1 MQSVVMRSS
10 AGREWE
16 SSRSVSPKNGWA
28 VITPPLAPSCSLS
41 PLGSGHR
48 SAAGGKRRFFGLSE
62 TAEAEAEAAAV
73 KAELEGG
80 RRRGGVVADKVP
92 APPAG
97 EGGGA
102 KDSIDAHRALLSLRS
117 DPMRAMLR
125 SGMRESFTMDVLV
138 KDIRPAV
145 FTALLTY
152 LYTDTLQLQRP
163 EDITELLVVANQYTL
178 TDLLS
183 LCEGFLQGVLDDE
196 NASHLYHYADALG
209 MPTFE
214 HRCLTFIL
222 RNWRKVVRTEGWMH
236 LPSDL
241 RARATAFRS
250 RHAHLFMLGQR
261 DHVTWKGGESEM
273 MADWVLDRIKSDGSS
288 WMDDVTEEEEA
299 LAMAGEEGWQT
310 ASEGEGDDAHST
322 ATATA
327 TAAFF
332 SPESQSPATS
342 QSPTPASR
350 RRARAF
356 LSP

>member
-1 MQSVVMRSS
+1 MQSVAMRSS

-16 SSRSVSPKNGWA
+16 SSRSVSPKNGWT

-80 RRRGGVVADKVP
+80 RRRGGAVADKAP

-97 EGGGA
+97 EGGGG

-183 LCEGFLQGVLDDE
+183 LCEGFLQG
-196 NASHLYHYADALG
+196 
-209 MPTFE
+209 
-214 HRCLTFIL
+214 
-222 RNWRKVVRTEGWMH
+222 GWMH
-236 LPSDL
+236 LPPNL
-241 RARATAFRS
+241 RARANAFRS
-250 RHAHLFMLGQR
+250 RHVHLFMLGQR

-273 MADWVLDRIKSDGSS
+273 MADWVLDRIKSDGRS
-288 WMDDVTEEEEA
+288 WMDDVSCSKTHF
-299 LAMAGEEGWQT
+299 W
-310 ASEGEGDDAHST
+310 HI
-322 ATATA
+322 
-327 TAAFF
+327 
-332 SPESQSPATS
+332 
-342 QSPTPASR
+342 
-350 RRARAF
+350 
-356 LSP
+356 

>member
-1 MQSVVMRSS
+1 
-10 AGREWE
+10 
-16 SSRSVSPKNGWA
+16 
-28 VITPPLAPSCSLS
+28 
-41 PLGSGHR
+41 
-48 SAAGGKRRFFGLSE
+48 
-62 TAEAEAEAAAV
+62 
-73 KAELEGG
+73 
-80 RRRGGVVADKVP
+80 
-92 APPAG
+92 
-97 EGGGA
+97 
-102 KDSIDAHRALLSLRS
+102 
-117 DPMRAMLR
+117 
-125 SGMRESFTMDVLV
+125 MRESFAMDVLV

-222 RNWRKVVRTEGWMH
+222 RNWRKVIRTEGWMH
-236 LPSDL
+236 LPLDL
-241 RARATAFRS
+241 RARANAFRS
-250 RHAHLFMLGQR
+250 RRVHLFMLGQR
-261 DHVTWKGGESEM
+261 DHLTWKGDESEM

-288 WMDDVTEEEEA
+288 WMDDVTEEEKEEA
-299 LAMAGEEGWQT
+299 IAMAGEEGWQT
-310 ASEGEGDDAHST
+310 ASEGEGDDSHST
-322 ATATA
+322 P

-342 QSPTPASR
+342 QSPTPTSR